1 MRKCPTTVSRRIAAA
16 LWHEERRVHYLS
28 DEARIMTLAQ
38 DDAAGL
44 GGADESGLDSAFH
57 PIMQRSQLARDLCR
71 IYEASSFYEE
81 LKSSIVLESMAT
93 KRFLGRQTI
102 NEQVLMLR

>member
-1 MRKCPTTVSRRIAAA
+1 
-16 LWHEERRVHYLS
+16 VHYLS